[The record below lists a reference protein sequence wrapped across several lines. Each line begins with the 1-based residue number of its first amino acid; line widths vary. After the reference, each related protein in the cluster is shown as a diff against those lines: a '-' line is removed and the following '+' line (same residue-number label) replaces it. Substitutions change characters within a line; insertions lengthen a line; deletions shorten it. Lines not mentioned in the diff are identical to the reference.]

1 MDEMTEQGDHKK
13 TNSHFMIPHFV
24 IQNLNDGDWLTKE
37 ELLVYIALEWIS
49 QTDPTSWGLDAGANV
64 CEWNEANIVEMI
76 SIASNLAAENCS
88 ITEIMESLARRGLIE
103 MTTIQNIEKR
113 ISFKITAYE
122 NFKSGKLVCGWSQP

>member
-1 MDEMTEQGDHKK
+1 MDEMTEQSVQAKAD
-13 TNSHFMIPHFV
+13 SHFKIPHFV
-24 IQNLNDGDWLTKE
+24 IENLNDGGWLTKE

-49 QTDPTSWGLDAGANV
+49 QTDPTSWGLDAKANV
-64 CEWNEANIVEMI
+64 CEWNEDNIIEMI
-76 SIASNLAAENCS
+76 SIASNLAAENCN
-88 ITEIMESLARRGLIE
+88 IFEIMESLAHRGLIE